1 MTKKDGFS
9 AQELFD
15 TVHGIAYN
23 DFIILPGFI
32 DFNPEEVDLESR
44 VSRNI
49 IVKRPVISSPMDT
62 VTESRM
68 AITLS
73 LLGGIGIIHYN
84 NSIDEQVDEVRKVK
98 RYENGFIMDPVVL
111 SPQHT
116 IQDIDRI
123 KDEYGFS
130 GIPITEDG
138 NLYSKLIGIVTNRDI
153 DFEHDRSKQIRE
165 VMTTDLLT
173 AHEGVTLFEANDIL
187 KNSKKGK
194 LPIINENGHLVSLM
208 SRNDLLTN
216 REYPCA
222 SKDARKQLMVGAAIS
237 TKDESRERLH
247 ELAKAGVNLVV
258 IDSAQGNSIY
268 QIEMIKYIKKS
279 YPEIDVMAGNVVS
292 EEQCENLIKA
302 GADSLRIGMGPGSI
316 CTTQTTMAVG
326 RAQATAVYR
335 CARYARKHDIPVVAD
350 GGVANIGHIAKALS
364 IGASAVMMGSM
375 LAGTEEAPGEY
386 FYENGIRLKR
396 YRGMASIEAMEK
408 GGSKRYFAEES
419 KIKVAQGVSGAVV
432 DKGSLLDYLPYIFQG
447 LKHSFQDIGTSS
459 VSLLHQKLHSNELR
473 FEMRSM
479 SAQIEGG
486 VHDMHSY
493 KEPKYI

>member
-32 DFNPEEVDLESR
+32 DFNPEDVDLESR
-44 VSRNI
+44 LSRNI
-49 IVKRPVISSPMDT
+49 MLKRPIVSSPMDT
-62 VTESRM
+62 VTESKM
-68 AITLS
+68 AITLA

-84 NSIDEQVDEVRKVK
+84 NTMEEQVEEVRKVK
-98 RYENGFIMDPVVL
+98 RFENGFIMDPVVL
-111 SPQHT
+111 SPDHT
-116 IQDIDRI
+116 IHDIDNI
-123 KDEYGFS
+123 KEQYGFS
-130 GIPITEDG
+130 GIPITENG
-138 NLYSKLIGIVTNRDI
+138 SLYSPLIGIVTNRDV
-153 DFEHDRSKQIRE
+153 DFEPDRGKSVRD

-173 AHEGVTLFEANDIL
+173 AHEGVTLSEANDIL
-187 KNSKKGK
+187 KKSKKGK
-194 LPIINENGHLVSLM
+194 LPIVNDEGMLVALM

-222 SKDARKQLMVGAAIS
+222 SKDSRKQLMVGAALS
-237 TKDESRERLH
+237 TKNESRERLH
-247 ELAKAGVNLVV
+247 ELVKAGVNVVV
-258 IDSAQGNSIY
+258 IDSAQGNSVY
-268 QIEMIKYIKKS
+268 QIEMIKYIKKT
-279 YPEIDVMAGNVVS
+279 YPELDVMAGNVVA
-292 EEQCENLIKA
+292 EEQCENLIRA

-326 RAQATAVYR
+326 RAQATAIYR
-335 CARYARKHDIPVVAD
+335 CAKYARKYDVPVVAD
-350 GGVANIGHIAKALS
+350 GGIANMGHLAKAIS
-364 IGASAVMMGSM
+364 IGASAAMMGSM

-396 YRGMASIEAMEK
+396 YRGMASLEALEK
-408 GGSKRYFAEES
+408 GGSKRYFSEDS
-419 KIKVAQGVSGAVV
+419 KIMVAQGVSGAVV
-432 DKGSLLDYLPYIFQG
+432 DKGSLLDYLPYLIQG
-447 LKHSFQDIGTSS
+447 LKHSFQDMGAKS
-459 VSLLHQKLHSNELR
+459 VDILHQKLYSNELR

-493 KEPKYI
+493 KEPKYM